1 MKEME
6 IRKTSKVNAAEE
18 VEIAK
23 KAEIAGEENVKEAE
37 MSENEKVMQ
46 EVKRQMGI
54 ILKGA
59 AQVVSEEELRSK
71 IERSV
76 RTGKPLNI
84 KLGLDPSAPDIH
96 LGHAVV
102 LRKIRQMQDLGHH
115 AIIIIGD
122 FTGRIGDPTGK
133 TKGRKALSDREV
145 LENAQTY
152 KEQIFRVLDPE
163 KTEVRFNGE
172 WLELLNLEQVLRLAS
187 TITVARMLER
197 DDFQNR
203 YTHNTPIGLHEFFY
217 PLMQAYDSV
226 AIEADL
232 ELGGTDQTFNI
243 LMGRSLQKEQGMEPQ
258 VALFMPILE
267 GLDGVEKMSKSLG
280 NYIGVNE
287 KAQVMFKKAME
298 IPDKLIIRYF
308 ELATDILPEDLNQI
322 KERLT
327 EGCNPMKIKKELAE
341 TITLLYHTK
350 EETEAAKQF
359 YEEAFSRKAIPTDI
373 PTVEIQAEGDRLQDI
388 LKSLVQQKAAGQ
400 IKSVNE
406 LRRLISQGGFK
417 INGDRAE
424 DLEQRINTGDV
435 LQIGKKTF
443 LKLKK
448 Q

>member
-6 IRKTSKVNAAEE
+6 IRKTSKVNVAEE

-23 KAEIAGEENVKEAE
+23 KAETAEEENVKEAE

-359 YEEAFSRKAIPTDI
+359 YEEAFSQKAIPTDI

-388 LKSLVQQKAAGQ
+388 LKPLVQQKAAGQ

>member
-6 IRKTSKVNAAEE
+6 IRKTSKLNAAEK

-23 KAEIAGEENVKEAE
+23 KAETAGEENVKEAE
-37 MSENEKVMQ
+37 MPENEKVMQ

-59 AQVVSEEELRSK
+59 DQVVSEEELRSK

-133 TKGRKALSDREV
+133 AKGRKALSDREV

-308 ELATDILPEDLNQI
+308 ELATDILPEDLNKI
-322 KERLT
+322 KERLA

-359 YEEAFSRKAIPTDI
+359 YEEAFSQKTIPTDI
-373 PTVEIQAEGDRLQDI
+373 PTVEIQAQGDRLQDI
-388 LKSLVQQKAAGQ
+388 LKPLVQQKAVGQ

-443 LKLKK
+443 LKLKM
-448 Q
+448 

>member
-6 IRKTSKVNAAEE
+6 IRKTSKLNAAEK

-23 KAEIAGEENVKEAE
+23 KAETAGEENVKEAE
-37 MSENEKVMQ
+37 MPENEKVMQ

-59 AQVVSEEELRSK
+59 DQVVSEEELRSK

-133 TKGRKALSDREV
+133 AKGRKALSDREV

-308 ELATDILPEDLNQI
+308 ELATDILPEDLNKI
-322 KERLT
+322 KERLA

-359 YEEAFSRKAIPTDI
+359 YEEAFSHKTIPTDI
-373 PTVEIQAEGDRLQDI
+373 PTVEIQAQGDRLQDI
-388 LKSLVQQKAAGQ
+388 LKPLVQQKAVGQ

-443 LKLKK
+443 LKLKM
-448 Q
+448 

>member
-6 IRKTSKVNAAEE
+6 IRKTSKLNAAEK

-23 KAEIAGEENVKEAE
+23 KAETAGEENVKEAE
-37 MSENEKVMQ
+37 MPENEKVMQ

-133 TKGRKALSDREV
+133 AKGRKALSDREV

-172 WLELLNLEQVLRLAS
+172 WLELLNLEQG
-187 TITVARMLER
+187 
-197 DDFQNR
+197 
-203 YTHNTPIGLHEFFY
+203 P
-217 PLMQAYDSV
+217 QAGVYDH
-226 AIEADL
+226 
-232 ELGGTDQTFNI
+232 
-243 LMGRSLQKEQGMEPQ
+243 R
-258 VALFMPILE
+258 
-267 GLDGVEKMSKSLG
+267 
-280 NYIGVNE
+280 
-287 KAQVMFKKAME
+287 
-298 IPDKLIIRYF
+298 
-308 ELATDILPEDLNQI
+308 
-322 KERLT
+322 
-327 EGCNPMKIKKELAE
+327 
-341 TITLLYHTK
+341 
-350 EETEAAKQF
+350 
-359 YEEAFSRKAIPTDI
+359 
-373 PTVEIQAEGDRLQDI
+373 
-388 LKSLVQQKAAGQ
+388 
-400 IKSVNE
+400 
-406 LRRLISQGGFK
+406 
-417 INGDRAE
+417 
-424 DLEQRINTGDV
+424 
-435 LQIGKKTF
+435 GKNA
-443 LKLKK
+443 
-448 Q
+448 

>member
-1 MKEME
+1 M
-6 IRKTSKVNAAEE
+6 
-18 VEIAK
+18 
-23 KAEIAGEENVKEAE
+23 
-37 MSENEKVMQ
+37 
-46 EVKRQMGI
+46 
-54 ILKGA
+54 
-59 AQVVSEEELRSK
+59 
-71 IERSV
+71 
-76 RTGKPLNI
+76 
-84 KLGLDPSAPDIH
+84 
-96 LGHAVV
+96 
-102 LRKIRQMQDLGHH
+102 
-115 AIIIIGD
+115 
-122 FTGRIGDPTGK
+122 
-133 TKGRKALSDREV
+133 
-145 LENAQTY
+145 
-152 KEQIFRVLDPE
+152 
-163 KTEVRFNGE
+163 
-172 WLELLNLEQVLRLAS
+172 
-187 TITVARMLER
+187 
-197 DDFQNR
+197 
-203 YTHNTPIGLHEFFY
+203 
-217 PLMQAYDSV
+217 

-359 YEEAFSRKAIPTDI
+359 YEEAFSQKAIPTDI

-388 LKSLVQQKAAGQ
+388 LKPLVQQKAAGQ

>member
-6 IRKTSKVNAAEE
+6 IRKTSKVNVAEE

-23 KAEIAGEENVKEAE
+23 KAETAEEENVKEAE

-217 PLMQAYDSV
+217 PLMAGLRFCGY
-226 AIEADL
+226 
-232 ELGGTDQTFNI
+232 
-243 LMGRSLQKEQGMEPQ
+243 RSRLR
-258 VALFMPILE
+258 AW
-267 GLDGVEKMSKSLG
+267 
-280 NYIGVNE
+280 
-287 KAQVMFKKAME
+287 
-298 IPDKLIIRYF
+298 RYGS
-308 ELATDILPEDLNQI
+308 DI
-322 KERLT
+322 
-327 EGCNPMKIKKELAE
+327 
-341 TITLLYHTK
+341 
-350 EETEAAKQF
+350 
-359 YEEAFSRKAIPTDI
+359 
-373 PTVEIQAEGDRLQDI
+373 
-388 LKSLVQQKAAGQ
+388 
-400 IKSVNE
+400 
-406 LRRLISQGGFK
+406 
-417 INGDRAE
+417 
-424 DLEQRINTGDV
+424 
-435 LQIGKKTF
+435 
-443 LKLKK
+443 
-448 Q
+448 

>member
-6 IRKTSKVNAAEE
+6 IRKISKLNAAEK

-23 KAEIAGEENVKEAE
+23 KAETAGEENVKEAE
-37 MSENEKVMQ
+37 MPENEKVMQ

-133 TKGRKALSDREV
+133 AKGRKALSDREV

-308 ELATDILPEDLNQI
+308 ELATDILPEDLNKI
-322 KERLT
+322 KERLA

-359 YEEAFSRKAIPTDI
+359 YEEAFSQKAIPTDI
-373 PTVEIQAEGDRLQDI
+373 PTVEIQAQGDRLQDI
-388 LKSLVQQKAAGQ
+388 LKPLVQQKAVGQ

-443 LKLKK
+443 LKLKM
-448 Q
+448 